1 MLSSSSLL
9 KREVVEVERG
19 STSSVSVTITNI
31 DKKSKSKIRSI
42 SPKTKKLSK
51 LTSNID
57 GSSDDEEMFSIQPKE
72 SVRSSQHI

>member
-1 MLSSSSLL
+1 ML

-31 DKKSKSKIRSI
+31 DKKSKSKIQSL
-42 SPKTKKLSK
+42 SPKTKKSLK
-51 LTSNID
+51 LTYTVN

-72 SVRSSQHI
+72 SVRTLQNM